1 MNREGK
7 HPMKAR
13 KATLKR
19 KTSETD
25 IQIEFVVDGKGIS
38 SVDTEIPFLDH
49 MLTLLAKHG
58 LFDLKLKARGD
69 LAVDIHH
76 TNEDIG
82 IALGQALAKALGD
95 KKGIRRYG
103 SFAVPMDE
111 TLIRVTL
118 DISGRPSCYLTKAKG
133 VRLSRQ
139 PQYTFDDA
147 VDFLRSFC
155 QHAGINM
162 HIGVLAGE
170 DTHHI
175 IEGIFKCIAKT
186 LDMATSTDPRVL
198 GVPSTKGKL

>member
-1 MNREGK
+1 MR
-7 HPMKAR
+7 AR
-13 KATLKR
+13 KATIKR
-19 KTSETD
+19 KTSETN
-25 IQIEFVVDGKGIS
+25 IQIVFAVDGKGRSTI
-38 SVDTEIPFLDH
+38 DTQIPFLDH

-69 LAVDIHH
+69 LEVDIHH

-82 IALGQALAKALGD
+82 IALGQALAKALKD

-111 TLIRVTL
+111 ALIRVTL
-118 DISGRPSCYLTKAKG
+118 DISGRPSLFVTKGKG

-139 PQYTFDDA
+139 PNYSFDDA

-155 QHAGINM
+155 QNAGINM
-162 HIGVLAGE
+162 HIGILAGE

-175 IEGIFKCIAKT
+175 IEGMFKGIAKT
-186 LDMATSTDPRVL
+186 LDMATCVDPRVR

>member
-1 MNREGK
+1 
-7 HPMKAR
+7 
-13 KATLKR
+13 T
-19 KTSETD
+19 
-25 IQIEFVVDGKGIS
+25 Q
-38 SVDTEIPFLDH
+38 IPFLDH

-58 LFDLKLKARGD
+58 LFDLKLKAHGD
-69 LAVDIHH
+69 LEVDIHH

-82 IALGQALAKALGD
+82 ITLGQALAKALGD

-111 TLIRVTL
+111 ALVRVTL
-118 DISGRPSCYLTKAKG
+118 DISGRPSLYVTKAKG

-139 PQYTFDDA
+139 PKYSFDDA

-175 IEGIFKCIAKT
+175 IEGIFKGIAKT
-186 LDMATSTDPRVL
+186 LDMATCFDPRVR
-198 GVPSTKGKL
+198 GVPSTKGTL

>member
-1 MNREGK
+1 
-7 HPMKAR
+7 MKAR
-13 KATLKR
+13 KATVKR

-25 IQIEFVVDGKGIS
+25 IRLDLTIDGKGSARI
-38 SVDTEIPFLDH
+38 DTQIPFLDH

-58 LFDLKLKARGD
+58 LLDLKLKARGD
-69 LAVDIHH
+69 LEVDIHH

-82 IALGQALAKALGD
+82 IALGHAFAKALGD

-111 TLIRVTL
+111 ALIRVTL
-118 DISGRPSCYLTKAKG
+118 DISGRPSLFVTKAKG

-175 IEGIFKCIAKT
+175 IEGMFKGIAKT
-186 LDMATSTDPRVL
+186 LDMATCLDPRVH
-198 GVPSTKGKL
+198 GIPSTKGTL

>member
-1 MNREGK
+1 
-7 HPMKAR
+7 MKAR
-13 KATLKR
+13 KAAIKR

-25 IQIEFVVDGKGIS
+25 IQIEFTVDGRGS
-38 SVDTEIPFLDH
+38 SKIDTRIPFLDH

-69 LAVDIHH
+69 LEVDIHH

-82 IALGQALAKALGD
+82 IVLGQALTKALGD
-95 KKGIRRYG
+95 KKSIYRYG

-111 TLIRVTL
+111 ALVRVTL
-118 DISGRPSCYLTKAKG
+118 DISGRPSLFVTQAQG

-139 PQYTFDDA
+139 PKYSFDDA

-175 IEGIFKCIAKT
+175 IEGMFKGIAKT
-186 LDMATSTDPRVL
+186 LDMATRLDPRVL

>member
-1 MNREGK
+1 
-7 HPMKAR
+7 MKAR
-13 KATLKR
+13 KAVIKR

-25 IQIEFVVDGKGIS
+25 IQIEFTVEGRGNSK
-38 SVDTEIPFLDH
+38 VDTHIPFLDH
-49 MLTLLAKHG
+49 MLTLFAKHG

-69 LAVDIHH
+69 LEVDIHH

-82 IALGQALAKALGD
+82 IALGQALSKALSD

-111 TLIRVTL
+111 ALIRVTL
-118 DISGRPSCYLTKAKG
+118 DISGRPSLYVTKAKG

-139 PQYTFDDA
+139 PNYTFDDA

-155 QHAGINM
+155 QNAGINM

-175 IEGIFKCIAKT
+175 IEGIFKGIAKT
-186 LDMATSTDPRVL
+186 LDMATCIDPRVH
-198 GVPSTKGKL
+198 GVPSTKGTL

>member
-1 MNREGK
+1 
-7 HPMKAR
+7 
-13 KATLKR
+13 
-19 KTSETD
+19 
-25 IQIEFVVDGKGIS
+25 
-38 SVDTEIPFLDH
+38 

-58 LFDLKLKARGD
+58 LMDLQLKARGD
-69 LAVDIHH
+69 LEVDIHH

-82 IALGQALAKALGD
+82 ISLGQAFTKALGD

-103 SFAVPMDE
+103 STAVPMDE
-111 TLIRVTL
+111 ALVRVTL
-118 DISGRPSCYLTKAKG
+118 DISGRPSLYVNKEKK

-139 PQYTFDDA
+139 PKYTFDDA

-162 HIGVLAGE
+162 HLGILAGE

-175 IEGIFKCIAKT
+175 IEGMFKALAKA
-186 LDMATSTDPRVL
+186 LDMAVAIDPRVR

>member
-1 MNREGK
+1 
-7 HPMKAR
+7 MKAR
-13 KATLKR
+13 KSVLAR
-19 KTSETD
+19 KTTETD
-25 IQIEFVVDGKGIS
+25 IRIEFGVDGRGQS
-38 SVDTEIPFLDH
+38 RVDTLIPFLDH

-58 LFDLKLKARGD
+58 LFDLSLKARGD
-69 LAVDIHH
+69 LEVDIHH

-82 IALGQALAKALGD
+82 IALGQALSKALGD

-111 TLIRVTL
+111 SLIRVTL
-118 DISGRPSCYLTKAKG
+118 DISGRPSLYVTKAKG

-139 PQYTFDDA
+139 PKYTFDDA

-162 HIGVLAGE
+162 HVGVLAGE

-175 IEGIFKCIAKT
+175 IEGIFKGLAKA
-186 LDMATSTDPRVL
+186 LDMATSLDPRVR

>member
-1 MNREGK
+1 
-7 HPMKAR
+7 MKAR
-13 KATLKR
+13 KATIKR
-19 KTSETD
+19 KTSETN
-25 IQIEFVVDGKGIS
+25 IQVDLVVDGRGSS
-38 SVDTEIPFLDH
+38 SVDTQIPFLDH

-58 LFDLKLKARGD
+58 LFDLKIKARGD
-69 LAVDIHH
+69 LEVDIHH

-111 TLIRVTL
+111 ALIRVTL
-118 DISGRPSCYLTKAKG
+118 DISGRPSLYVSRAKG

-139 PQYTFDDA
+139 PKYTFDDA

-155 QHAGINM
+155 QHSGINM

-175 IEGIFKCIAKT
+175 VEGMFKGIAKT
-186 LDMATSTDPRVL
+186 LDMAILLDPRVR
-198 GVPSTKGKL
+198 GIPSTKGKL

>member
-1 MNREGK
+1 
-7 HPMKAR
+7 MKTR
-13 KATLKR
+13 KATVKR

-25 IQIEFVVDGKGIS
+25 IQVELAVDGKGS
-38 SVDTEIPFLDH
+38 SKIDTQIPFLDH

-69 LAVDIHH
+69 LDVDIHH
-76 TNEDIG
+76 TNEDVG
-82 IALGQALAKALGD
+82 IALGQALGKALGD

-111 TLIRVTL
+111 ALIRVTL
-118 DISGRPSCYLTKAKG
+118 DISGRPSLYVTKSKS

-139 PQYTFDDA
+139 PKYSFEDA

-155 QHAGINM
+155 QHSGINM

-175 IEGIFKCIAKT
+175 IEGMFKGIAKT
-186 LDMATSTDPRVL
+186 LDMATCLDPRVR
-198 GVPSTKGKL
+198 GIPSTKGKL

>member
-1 MNREGK
+1 
-7 HPMKAR
+7 MKTR
-13 KATLKR
+13 KATIKR

-25 IQIEFVVDGKGIS
+25 IQIELAIDGKGTSRI
-38 SVDTEIPFLDH
+38 DTGIPFLDH

-58 LFDLKLKARGD
+58 LFDVKLKARGD
-69 LAVDIHH
+69 LEVDIHH

-82 IALGQALAKALGD
+82 ISLGQALAKALGD
-95 KKGIRRYG
+95 KKSIRRYG

-118 DISGRPSCYLTKAKG
+118 DISGRPSLYVTKAKG

-139 PQYTFDDA
+139 PHYTFDDA

-155 QHAGINM
+155 QHSGINM

-175 IEGIFKCIAKT
+175 IEGMFKGIAKT
-186 LDMATSTDPRVL
+186 LDMATQIDPRVH
-198 GVPSTKGKL
+198 GIPSTKGKL